1 MQPFSKPLMPS
12 HFEAWCE
19 PPDASG
25 EEILRIVSAQRSLT
39 LKGRAFREFH
49 RHVIPLLDGQR
60 SFEELCAETAD
71 LFDRADLES
80 ALSLLASQNIVVE
93 GDNRPT
99 GPARLQPQLN
109 YFHEVAENADEAQR
123 RLAAAHVVVFGLGGA
138 GASVMHALAAA
149 GVGRIAGVDHCAVSA
164 ADTYLSPAFSLA
176 DVGRPR
182 AEALAARIADTAPE
196 VAANAVTAQL
206 STEAEVAAA
215 IDGADLV
222 ISCLDAGMLNL
233 AFKLNQACHAT
244 GVRWISGE
252 LSGTDVIAGPAFY
265 GAEGGPCFM
274 CYRMRLVACAGNPQ
288 SRFAQERHS
297 DKMKA
302 DAGDKRERL
311 VFGAG
316 ILANLIGAEA
326 LNLLTG
332 HAEPTLGGR
341 LLSFNLTTLTMQKH
355 VVLRK
360 PGCPVCA
367 GWSAG

>member
-1 MQPFSKPLMPS
+1 MPS
-12 HFEAWCE
+12 HFQAWCE
-19 PPDASG
+19 PPDPSG
-25 EEILRIVSAQRSLT
+25 DETLRIVSAQRSLT
-39 LKGRAFREFH
+39 LKGHSFREFH
-49 RHVIPLLDGQR
+49 RHVMPLLDGRR
-60 SFEELCAETAD
+60 SFEEICTETAD
-71 LFDRADLES
+71 LFDRTDLES
-80 ALSLLASQNIVVE
+80 ALSLLAAQNIVVE
-93 GDNRPT
+93 GDNRPA
-99 GPARLQPQLN
+99 GPPRLQPQLN
-109 YFHEVAENADEAQR
+109 YFHEVTDNADEAQR
-123 RLAAAHVVVFGLGGA
+123 RLAAARVVVFGLGGA

-149 GVGRIAGVDHCAVSA
+149 GVGRVAGVDHCTVSA

-176 DVGRPR
+176 DVGRLR
-182 AEALAARIADTAPE
+182 AEALAARISDTAPE

-206 STEAEVAAA
+206 STDEDVAAA

-233 AFKLNQACHAT
+233 AFKLNEACRAA

-265 GAEGGPCFM
+265 AADGPCFM

-288 SRFAQERHS
+288 SRFAQERHC

-316 ILANLIGAEA
+316 LLANLIGAEA

-332 HAEPTLGGR
+332 QAEPALGGR
-341 LLSFNLTTLTMQKH
+341 LLSFDLTTLTMQKH

-367 GWSAG
+367 GWSAT

>member
-12 HFEAWCE
+12 HFQAWCE
-19 PPDASG
+19 PPDPSG
-25 EEILRIVSAQRSLT
+25 DEILRIVSAQRSLT
-39 LKGRAFREFH
+39 LKGHSFREFH
-49 RHVIPLLDGQR
+49 RHVIPLLDGRR
-60 SFEELCAETAD
+60 SFEEICAETAD
-71 LFDRADLES
+71 LFDRSDLES
-80 ALSLLASQNIVVE
+80 ALSLLAAQNIVVE
-93 GDNRPT
+93 GDNRS
-99 GPARLQPQLN
+99 GPPRLQPQLN
-109 YFHEVAENADEAQR
+109 YFHEVADNADEAQR

-149 GVGRIAGVDHCAVSA
+149 GVGRVAGVDHGTVSA

-176 DVGRPR
+176 DVGRLR
-182 AEALAARIADTAPE
+182 AEALAARIGDTAPE

-206 STEAEVAAA
+206 STDEDVAAA

-222 ISCLDAGMLNL
+222 ISCLDTGMLNL
-233 AFKLNQACHAT
+233 AFKLNAACRAR
-244 GVRWISGE
+244 GIPWISGE
-252 LSGTDVIAGPAFY
+252 LSGTEVIAGPAFY
-265 GAEGGPCFM
+265 ATDGGPCFM

-288 SRFAQERHS
+288 SRFAEERHW

-316 ILANLIGAEA
+316 LLANLIGAEA

-332 HAEPTLGGR
+332 QAEPALGGR
-341 LLSFNLTTLTMQKH
+341 LLSFDLTTLTMQKH

-367 GWSAG
+367 GGSAA

>member
-60 SFEELCAETAD
+60 SFEELCTETAD

-80 ALSLLASQNIVVE
+80 ALSLLAAQHIVVE
-93 GDNRPT
+93 GDNRPA

-109 YFHEVAENADEAQR
+109 YFHEVTENAEEAQR
-123 RLAAAHVVVFGLGGA
+123 RLAASRVVVFGLGGA

-149 GVGRIAGVDHCAVSA
+149 GVGRVSGVDHSTVSA
-164 ADTYLSPAFSLA
+164 ADTYLTPVFSLA

-196 VAANAVTAQL
+196 AAADAVTAQL
-206 STEAEVAAA
+206 SSDAEVAAT

-222 ISCLDAGMLNL
+222 ISCLDVGMLNL
-233 AFKLNQACHAT
+233 AFKLNVACRAA

-252 LSGTDVIAGPAFY
+252 LSGTDVIAGPGFY
-265 GAEGGPCFM
+265 GEDGEPCFM

-297 DKMKA
+297 DRMKA

-316 ILANLIGAEA
+316 LLANMIGAEA

-332 HAEPTLGGR
+332 QADPALGGR
-341 LLSFNLTTLTMQKH
+341 LLSFDLTTLAMQKH
-355 VVLRK
+355 AVLRK

-367 GWSAG
+367 G